1 MRKTCKS
8 RLPNQMH
15 RHQTQVQ
22 SSSLSA
28 PCPSCGEEEVESS
41 QKCTHSQTNQHYCH
55 RINECHFSTSNKYYQ
70 FTIKRGTL
78 YVSVKFFGRLTIFC
92 VFLIEVQLYFSL
104 WVQLCGLGSNGEN
117 TSCARSM
124 DNNLINN
131 IIGVYGR
138 KKFCYS
144 RAA

>member
-1 MRKTCKS
+1 
-8 RLPNQMH
+8 MH

-78 YVSVKFFGRLTIFC
+78 YVSVEFLVPYNILCFSDRGSTVLLFVGTIMRLRIK
-92 VFLIEVQLYFSL
+92 
-104 WVQLCGLGSNGEN
+104 WGEYELR
-117 TSCARSM
+117 TE
-124 DNNLINN
+124 
-131 IIGVYGR
+131 YG
-138 KKFCYS
+138 
-144 RAA
+144 